1 MVDTQLNAIEYRRT
15 HRSST
20 RPRRARDGVE
30 RKELKQE
37 VFQERLK
44 RNKENQERLNL
55 LKDAALRKMSNGA
68 KLTFDEMRLIYGDE
82 GSFEQA

>member
-1 MVDTQLNAIEYRRT
+1 
-15 HRSST
+15 
-20 RPRRARDGVE
+20 
-30 RKELKQE
+30 LKQE

-68 KLTFDEMRLIYGDE
+68 KLTFDEMRLIYGEE